1 MKYTIIPVILLAAF
15 IFAGPAGGRHASA
28 QEKKFILPEIPSD
41 LRATDQRRKWLILN
55 YWQHYDFTDTAL
67 VKSVETE
74 QAFSDFLSLFDEAD
88 EKTVCRGIRNMMD
101 AASGDPAVYS
111 GMLEIAD
118 IYLYHYDSPFRDDE
132 KYIHFLRHAL
142 KSRCLDSSR
151 KILPAEQLDMALKN
165 RKGSR
170 AANFT
175 MTTGSGKNID
185 LKDIKAEMTILF
197 FFDPECRDCEMTRIL
212 LSTSPVIKEKTAD
225 GSLKILAVYP
235 EDINGKW
242 ISKTGKMP
250 ECWIKAYD
258 GSGKILENE
267 LYDLGAY
274 PALYPLDRKQRVL
287 LKETDVANI
296 EFYLENC

>member
-1 MKYTIIPVILLAAF
+1 MKYTIIPAILLAALT
-15 IFAGPAGGRHASA
+15 FAGPAGGSHASA

-41 LRATDQRRKWLILN
+41 LRTTDQRRKWLILN

-118 IYLYHYDSPFRDDE
+118 IYLY
-132 KYIHFLRHAL
+132 L

-235 EDINGKW
+235 EGINGKW

-274 PALYPLDRKQRVL
+274 PALYLLDRKHRVL